1 MKKLLTLLL
10 MLLYI
15 VGFSQQKSTGDIILT
30 TDMTANLTLDNST
43 KKATLEITGPSDVWF
58 GLHFGHFIGGQG
70 MRYGDDLVYTGQ
82 NTVIDGNFAGGYRSP
97 NVDAINNWDVLSD
110 VVLDKTRKIRMQRD
124 FVGDSTNDFN
134 LDYTDET
141 IDFAWAKS
149 DNLDPSIDMNYHGD
163 NFGWAFSN
171 SFSTLGVE
179 DFTLRASEIYPNPA
193 NDKLVVKT
201 KSTLRKISIY
211 SQLGVLVKIMNVN
224 NNMDSEIEV
233 KEFKSGIYLIE
244 LQNDQEKIWKKVI
257 IN

>member
-1 MKKLLTLLL
+1 
-10 MLLYI
+10 MLIYI

-30 TDMTANLTLDNST
+30 TDMTANLTLDNTT
-43 KKATLEITGPSDVWF
+43 KKATLEITGPSEVWF

-70 MRYGDDLVYTGQ
+70 MKYGDDLVYTGR

-97 NVDAINNWDVLSD
+97 NVEAINNWDVLSD
-110 VVLDKTRKIRMQRD
+110 VVLDKIRKIRIQRN
-124 FVGDSTNDFN
+124 FVGDGINDYNFN
-134 LDYTDET
+134 YSDTT

-193 NDKLVVKT
+193 KDKFVVKT
-201 KSTLRKISIY
+201 KLSLQKISIY
-211 SQLGVLVKIMNVN
+211 SQLGVLVKMVN
-224 NNMDSEIEV
+224 IDNNTVSEIEV
-233 KEFKSGIYLIE
+233 KGLKSGVYLVE
-244 LQNDQEKIWKKVI
+244 MQSDKEKAWKKVI
-257 IN
+257 IQ